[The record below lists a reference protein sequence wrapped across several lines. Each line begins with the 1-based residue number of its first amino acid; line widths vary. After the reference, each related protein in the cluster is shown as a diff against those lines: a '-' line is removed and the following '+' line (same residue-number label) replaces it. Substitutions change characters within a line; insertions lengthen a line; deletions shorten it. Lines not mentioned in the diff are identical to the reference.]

1 MAWHNLYLDTRRF
14 VMKKISRITRVSLMI
29 AIFFAVDKALGIL
42 RQLVVGR
49 QFGLSMEL
57 DVFNAANNLPDMLF
71 ALISGGALAMAFIP
85 ILSAVLSTDGKDKAW
100 QLFSRIANLAY
111 IVTFAF
117 SILIAIFAVPLV
129 RSQVG
134 IAPGFTTEQ
143 QALAVDLMRLNLIST
158 LVFSIS
164 GLIMAGLHANQ
175 HFLLP
180 ALAPVLFDVG
190 QIFGAIILA
199 PEKGLRVL
207 GMTLPAFGLGI
218 KGLVYGAIIGAVLH
232 LLIQV
237 PGLIKY
243 QFKWSCQLKIK
254 DPDVKKVLRMMGP
267 RLVSMLFIQ
276 LIFLVQDNLASRL
289 ASGAISALTYGW
301 LIMQVPE
308 TLIGTAIAT
317 ALLPTLSEKV
327 ANEQFTELKDQILKT
342 IRVMIA
348 ITIPISVILGLGLL
362 PLVQLAFNFTAEETS
377 LVMFTARAFLIG
389 VAGHSLVELLVRS
402 FYARQNARIPMLTT
416 AGTSL
421 LFVILAIILYKR
433 LDAAGIA
440 LSNSIAFTLQAV
452 VLMILL
458 GKNLGAN
465 LSPGMTII
473 RALLSGLLGG
483 VVVWVLMNKLPLSL
497 SEWII
502 AIIAMAIG
510 LLCALIPIRRELRE
524 LVHL

>member
-1 MAWHNLYLDTRRF
+1 
-14 VMKKISRITRVSLMI
+14 
-29 AIFFAVDKALGIL
+29 
-42 RQLVVGR
+42 
-49 QFGLSMEL
+49 
-57 DVFNAANNLPDMLF
+57 
-71 ALISGGALAMAFIP
+71 
-85 ILSAVLSTDGKDKAW
+85 
-100 QLFSRIANLAY
+100 
-111 IVTFAF
+111 
-117 SILIAIFAVPLV
+117 
-129 RSQVG
+129 
-134 IAPGFTTEQ
+134 
-143 QALAVDLMRLNLIST
+143 
-158 LVFSIS
+158 
-164 GLIMAGLHANQ
+164 
-175 HFLLP
+175 
-180 ALAPVLFDVG
+180 
-190 QIFGAIILA
+190 
-199 PEKGLRVL
+199 
-207 GMTLPAFGLGI
+207 
-218 KGLVYGAIIGAVLH
+218 
-232 LLIQV
+232 
-237 PGLIKY
+237 LIKY

-254 DPDVKKVLRMMGP
+254 DPDVKKVLSMMGP

-276 LIFLVQDNLASRL
+276 LIFLVHDNLASRL

-377 LVMFTARAFLIG
+377 LVMFTTRAFLIG

-465 LSPGMTII
+465 LSPGMTMI

-497 SEWII
+497 PEWIM